1 MIFTSISPD
10 AFDLKNIS
18 KDIHEMNN
26 NIASLLSNVPP
37 SHEIPFDILQ
47 DIRRNG
53 GGLLPSQPISNHAEN
68 RIIEYAS
75 KKVSVRIFNIEDP
88 QFIYLHIHG
97 GGHCIGAADMQDQ
110 TLEKVSNDLNCVVI
124 SVEYRLAPKDP
135 YPAAPDDCETAA
147 LWLVENSRKEFN
159 TEKIIIGGESA
170 GANLSA
176 VTLQRLKD
184 KDMLGPFKG
193 ANLIYGSY
201 DARLTPSTIRKKGS
215 NEVFLLSFEMIKKF
229 RDSYFQGNIDL
240 SSPDVSPIQGDLT
253 GMPPALFTVGTRDL
267 LLDDSLFMYG
277 RWLSYGSKANI
288 IIVTG
293 ADHAFNAFSSA
304 TTKSVEDK
312 ISEFIKSVI

>member
-1 MIFTSISPD
+1 
-10 AFDLKNIS
+10 
-18 KDIHEMNN
+18 
-26 NIASLLSNVPP
+26 
-37 SHEIPFDILQ
+37 
-47 DIRRNG
+47 
-53 GGLLPSQPISNHAEN
+53 
-68 RIIEYAS
+68 
-75 KKVSVRIFNIEDP
+75 
-88 QFIYLHIHG
+88 
-97 GGHCIGAADMQDQ
+97 MQDQ
-110 TLEKVSNDLNCVVI
+110 SLEKISNDLNCVVV
-124 SVEYRLAPKDP
+124 SVEYRLAPTDP

-147 LWLVENSRKEFN
+147 IWLIENSKKEFN
-159 TEKIIIGGESA
+159 TEKIVIGGESA

-176 VTLQRLKD
+176 VTLLRLKS
-184 KDMLGPFKG
+184 KRMLDPIKG

-201 DARLTPSTIRKKGS
+201 DARLTPSAIRQEGS
-215 NEVFLLSFEMIKKF
+215 DEIFLLSYAMIRKF

-293 ADHAFNAFSSA
+293 ADHAFNAFPSA

-312 ISEFIKSVI
+312 ISKFIKSVV

>member
-1 MIFTSISPD
+1 
-10 AFDLKNIS
+10 
-18 KDIHEMNN
+18 
-26 NIASLLSNVPP
+26 
-37 SHEIPFDILQ
+37 
-47 DIRRNG
+47 
-53 GGLLPSQPISNHAEN
+53 
-68 RIIEYAS
+68 
-75 KKVSVRIFNIEDP
+75 
-88 QFIYLHIHG
+88 
-97 GGHCIGAADMQDQ
+97 MQDQ
-110 TLEKVSNDLNCVVI
+110 SLEKVSKDLNCVVI
-124 SVEYRLAPKDP
+124 SVEYRLAPKNP

-147 LWLVENSRKEFN
+147 LWLVENSKKEFN

-201 DARLTPSTIRKKGS
+201 DARLTPSTIRKRGS

-293 ADHAFNAFSSA
+293 ADHAFNAFPSA

-312 ISEFIKSVI
+312 ISKFIKSVV

>member
-26 NIASLLSNVPP
+26 NIASLLSNVQP

-293 ADHAFNAFSSA
+293 ADHAFNAFTSA

>member
-26 NIASLLSNVPP
+26 NIASMLSNVPP
-37 SHEIPFDILQ
+37 SHEIPFDVLQ

-53 GGLLPSQPISNHAEN
+53 GGLLPSQPTSNQAEN
-68 RIIEYAS
+68 RIIEHES
-75 KKVSVRIFNIEDP
+75 RKVTVRIFNIEDP
-88 QFIYLHIHG
+88 EFIYLHIHG

-110 TLEKVSNDLNCVVI
+110 TLEKASKDLNCVVI
-124 SVEYRLAPKDP
+124 SVEYRLAPKNP

-147 LWLVENSRKEFN
+147 LWLVKNSKKEFN

-176 VTLQRLKD
+176 VTLQRLKE
-184 KDMLGPFKG
+184 KDLLEPFKG

-215 NEVFLLSFEMIKKF
+215 DEIFLLSYEMIKKF
-229 RDSYFQGNIDL
+229 RNSYFQGNIDL
-240 SSPDVSPIQGDLT
+240 SLPDVSPIQSDLT

-267 LLDDSLFMYG
+267 LLDDSLFMYS
-277 RWLSYGSKANI
+277 RWLSYGSKAKI

-293 ADHAFNAFSSA
+293 ADHAFNAFPSA

>member
-10 AFDLKNIS
+10 AFDIKNVS
-18 KDIHEMNN
+18 KDIHEMNK

-37 SHEIPFDILQ
+37 SHDIPFDVLQ

-53 GGLLPSQPISNHAEN
+53 GGLLPSQPISKNAEN
-68 RIIEYAS
+68 RIIEHAS

-110 TLEKVSNDLNCVVI
+110 SLEKVSKDLNCVVI
-124 SVEYRLAPKDP
+124 SVEYRLAPKNP
-135 YPAAPDDCETAA
+135 YPAAPDDCETVA
-147 LWLVENSRKEFN
+147 LWLVENSKKEFN

-176 VTLQRLKD
+176 VTLKRLKE
-184 KDMLGPFKG
+184 KDMLVPFKG

-201 DARLTPSTIRKKGS
+201 DARLTPSTIRKKDS

-293 ADHAFNAFSSA
+293 ADHAFNAFPST

-312 ISEFIKSVI
+312 INEFIKSVI

>member
-10 AFDLKNIS
+10 AFDIKNVS

-110 TLEKVSNDLNCVVI
+110 TLEKVSKDLNCVVI

-176 VTLQRLKD
+176 VTLKRLKE
-184 KDMLGPFKG
+184 KDMLVPFKG

-201 DARLTPSTIRKKGS
+201 DARLTPSTIQKKGS

-240 SSPDVSPIQGDLT
+240 SLPDVSPIQGDLT

-288 IIVTG
+288 IIVTD
-293 ADHAFNAFSSA
+293 ADHAFNAFTSA